1 MSDRPSDRVGALVP
15 RQPDAAPA
23 VYDPATR
30 TGVPQLAREV
40 PPMTYQLPHPFDA
53 TIEDLTRAVQALPRD
68 PVLVRDYD
76 RIEDLVEWI
85 GKAAATLQG
94 GPHPGVGLPIGR
106 SYPGTRDDVVKALES
121 ITALVPPA
129 PDAEPEHFVWI
140 RDWSGWL
147 WHAVRNVRQRAPR
160 YAYEVERP

>member
-1 MSDRPSDRVGALVP
+1 MA
-15 RQPDAAPA
+15 
-23 VYDPATR
+23 YH
-30 TGVPQLAREV
+30 
-40 PPMTYQLPHPFDA
+40 LPHPFDA
-53 TIEDLTRAVQALPRD
+53 TVEDLTRAVQALPCD

-85 GKAAATLQG
+85 GKAAIAVKG
-94 GPHPGVGLPIGR
+94 DVPHPGVKLPIGP
-106 SYPGTRDDVVKALES
+106 SYPGTRDDVVKALAA

-129 PDAEPEHFVWI
+129 PDAEPERFVWI

-160 YAYEVERP
+160 YDYEVERP